1 MRESLEWVVVVWN
14 AASAAPSAAT
24 AWSTVA
30 VALISAL
37 AGIGGAYLMNSNRLA
52 RQESRGVRAAILA
65 EVAALVEL
73 AERRDYLR
81 VLRTMAVEARE
92 FYSVNPDHP
101 EDFTLSI
108 PLSENYN
115 RIYLQ
120 NAQRIGVLSADEAR
134 QVVRFYQ
141 LVDSLVCDVREGG
154 LLHDGTRDGK
164 NFDDTADVLEAAIG
178 IAQELL
184 SEEKQA

>member
-1 MRESLEWVVVVWN
+1 MHDSLEWVVVVWN

-37 AGIGGAYLMNSNRLA
+37 AGIGGAYLNSNRLA

-73 AERRDYLR
+73 AERRDYLQ

-92 FYSVNPDHP
+92 FYRENPDHP

-164 NFDDTADVLEAAIG
+164 NFDDTADVLEAAIS